1 VFFEE
6 GVGRQVTEGT
16 VQAAAIVE
24 SLDVVEDPEPCLSL
38 VFKEMSVWE
47 QLVLEG
53 GEEAFS
59 KGVVVAVSLGAHALM
74 EADSG
79 QQPASPSGGVLT
91 ASVGMEEGSLGER
104 SRVRGLLEGAD
115 DEFRMHGWGEFPSKD
130 ATAEKIDDDG
140 EVEPPLAG
148 GDVGDVA
155 DDLDAGA
162 GRRSGVFE
170 EIGRGSGPMIG
181 LSGARSEG
189 LSRPCLQASG
199 AHEAGDA
206 VLRTGLSEGVKGVG
220 HSGTA
225 VAVGVSMGMDCFH
238 LKKECLIFT
247 GAWADRTFFGG
258 VVSGA

>member
-1 VFFEE
+1 LVCKVFFEE
-6 GVGRQVTEGT
+6 CVWGPVTERT
-16 VQAAAIVE
+16 VQAVAI
-24 SLDVVEDPEPCLSL
+24 
-38 VFKEMSVWE
+38 KEMSVWE

-53 GEEAFS
+53 SKEAFS
-59 KGVVVAVSLGAHALM
+59 KGVVVAVSLGAHALE

-91 ASVGMEEGSLGER
+91 ASVGMEESSLGEQA
-104 SRVRGLLEGAD
+104 RVLGLLEGSS
-115 DEFRMHGWGEFPSKD
+115 DELRMHGSGEFPSND

-140 EVEPPLAG
+140 EVEPSLAG

-162 GRRSGVFE
+162 GGLSGVFE
-170 EIGRGSGPMIG
+170 EIGRGSGPMVG
-181 LSGARSEG
+181 LSGARPEG
-189 LSRPCLQASG
+189 LSRPCLQACG

-225 VAVGVSMGMDCFH
+225 VAAGVSVRMDCFH
-238 LKKECLIFT
+238 LKKECLVFT
-247 GAWADRTFFGG
+247 GAWADRAFSGDM
-258 VVSGA
+258 VSGA